1 MAGSGGSYWS
11 TLSQDPSWAWLSRE
25 DSRPVQGTEDETQ
38 LGASLTGACRIQ
50 NSKLSLQFCRI
61 CHPRAQAKVYIR
73 GSKEVPVCH

>member
-38 LGASLTGACRIQ
+38 LGGCLTGTGACRIQ
-50 NSKLSLQFCRI
+50 NSKLFAGLPHLSSTGSSKGL
-61 CHPRAQAKVYIR
+61 HPRL
-73 GSKEVPVCH
+73 